1 MVNHFPSETKKKR
14 KPWII
19 QEDKLLKKLVK
30 KFQNER
36 LAWKK
41 ISQALKSHGFNRDT
55 KACRER
61 FSNHL
66 DRRYNKAN
74 LTDKEIDQLF
84 ELIELYG
91 NKWTFIAE
99 QLNNRTDQDIKN
111 KFYAHVKKIIRRLI
125 KVAYQTTE
133 SSLIIAKIQPLLIS
147 SIYCHDDEDNDKI
160 LKIDDQMKALF
171 KQLIRNNKKIQVGV
185 KVDDQTIDQVKIIMN
200 YLGEQN
206 DIYIEKKVNKQA
218 QKVQLMKLKY
228 KRTFK
233 LQQGLDNQQKIIEKI
248 QKKKPIFTT
257 KKVKIEKF
265 QFTAPPPPQMGQTPI
280 PYFQFKSIE
289 NMYSCQSY
297 IHPIISTPSFYW
309 GQTQNIFSI
318 DPMLSNS
325 FLFGFQGNQNSY
337 GIWSDKYRVTPD

>member
-1 MVNHFPSETKKKR
+1 MVNHYPSETKKKR

-19 QEDKLLKKLVK
+19 QEDKLLRKLVK

-41 ISQALKSHGFNRDT
+41 ISQTLKSHGFNRDT

-66 DRRYNKAN
+66 DNSYNKAD

-91 NKWTFIAE
+91 NKWTYIAE

-125 KVAYQTTE
+125 KVAYKTTE
-133 SSLIIAKIQPLLIS
+133 SSIIIAKIQPLLIS

-171 KQLIRNNKKIQVGV
+171 KQLIRKNKKIEVGV
-185 KVDDQTIDQVKIIMN
+185 NVDDQTIDQVKIIMN
-200 YLGEQN
+200 YLSEQN
-206 DIYIEKKVNKQA
+206 DIYIEKKVSKQA
-218 QKVQLMKLKY
+218 KKVQIMKMKN
-228 KRTFK
+228 KRTLK
-233 LQQGLDNQQKIIEKI
+233 MQQGLNQQQKIIEKI
-248 QKKKPIFTT
+248 QKKQPIFTT
-257 KKVKIEKF
+257 KKIKIEKF
-265 QFTAPPPPQMGQTPI
+265 KFIIAPQQMDQISI

-289 NMYSCQSY
+289 NMHSFQPY
-297 IHPIISTPSFYW
+297 INPIISTASYYWNHPS
-309 GQTQNIFSI
+309 NIFSI
-318 DPMLSNS
+318 NSLLSNN
-325 FLFGFQGNQNSY
+325 FLFGFQCNQNSY
-337 GIWSDKYRVTPD
+337 GIQSDKYRVTPD

>member
-1 MVNHFPSETKKKR
+1 MVKHCPSEDKKKR
-14 KPWII
+14 KPWTP
-19 QEDKLLKKLVK
+19 QEDKLLKKFVK
-30 KFQNER
+30 KYEKER

-41 ISQALKSHGFNRDT
+41 ISSALKSHGFYRDT

-133 SSLIIAKIQPLLIS
+133 SSVIIAKIQPLLIS

-160 LKIDDQMKALF
+160 LKIDDKMKVLF
-171 KQLIRNNKKIQVGV
+171 KQLIRNNKKIKVGD
-185 KVDDQTIDQVKIIMN
+185 KVDDQTIDQVKNIMK
-200 YLGEQN
+200 YLVEQN
-206 DIYIEKKVNKQA
+206 DKYLEKKVNKQA
-218 QKVQLMKLKY
+218 QKVQIKKLKY
-228 KRTFK
+228 KKTFK
-233 LQQGLDNQQKIIEKI
+233 VQLGLDQQNIIKKI
-248 QKKKPIFTT
+248 QEKKPIFTT
-257 KKVKIEKF
+257 KNIKIEKYLF
-265 QFTAPPPPQMGQTPI
+265 NIPPPLMEQTPM
-280 PYFQFKSIE
+280 PEFKCPIE
-289 NMYSCQSY
+289 NVYSYQ
-297 IHPIISTPSFYW
+297 
-309 GQTQNIFSI
+309 
-318 DPMLSNS
+318 PMLISNPYWDTMFSNS
-325 FLFGFQGNQNSY
+325 LLFRIQYNQNTY
-337 GIWSDKYRVTPD
+337 GMLSDKY